1 MIQALIFDM
10 DGLLIDSEPLWRK
23 AEIEVFAKV
32 GIRLSQDDCKET
44 MGYRL
49 NEVVDLWYARQPWE
63 GLSKREIEEGILDRV
78 SELILSEGKV
88 MEGVHKTIQ
97 SCMDLN
103 LKMAI
108 ASSSP
113 MKLIMSVVQLLGME
127 RSFDVLHS
135 AEFESYGKPH
145 PAVFISTSNKLGVSP
160 HNCLVLED
168 SLHGVISA
176 LAAKMKVVAVPDSD
190 QYSNPKFRIA
200 DRVLKS
206 LNELNLEAELQEL
219 TK

>member
-1 MIQALIFDM
+1 MIQAVIFDM

-32 GIRLSQDDCKET
+32 GVKLSEEDCKDT

-63 GLSKREIEEGILDRV
+63 ELSKKEIEEGILDRV

-103 LKMAI
+103 LKIAI

-113 MKLIMSVVQLLGME
+113 MKLITSVVQLLGME
-127 RSFDVLHS
+127 RKFDVLHS
-135 AEFESYGKPH
+135 AELESYGKPH

-190 QYSNPKFRIA
+190 QYTNPKFQVA
-200 DRVLKS
+200 DSVLKS

>member
-1 MIQALIFDM
+1 MIKAVIFDM

-23 AEIEVFAKV
+23 AEIEVFSSV
-32 GIRLSQDDCKET
+32 GIQLTEEDCKET

-49 NEVVDLWYARQPWE
+49 NEVVDLWYTRKPWQNS
-63 GLSKREIEEGILDRV
+63 SKKDIEERILERV
-78 SELILSEGKV
+78 SELILSEGKI
-88 MEGVHKTIQ
+88 MAGVQETIQ

-113 MKLIMSVVQLLGME
+113 MKLIMSVVKLLGME
-127 RSFDVLHS
+127 RNFDVLHS
-135 AEFESYGKPH
+135 AEFEPYGKPH
-145 PAVFISTSNKLGVSP
+145 PAVFISTAKKLGVSG

-176 LAAKMKVVAVPDSD
+176 LAAKMKVVAIPDSH
-190 QYSNPKFRIA
+190 QFSNPKFKVA
-200 DRVLKS
+200 DRVFKS
-206 LNELNLEAELQEL
+206 LSELNLEADFQVL

>member
-1 MIQALIFDM
+1 MIKAVIFDM

-23 AEIEVFAKV
+23 AEMEVFAKV
-32 GIRLSQDDCKET
+32 GIRLTEDDCKET

-78 SELILSEGKV
+78 SELILSKGKI
-88 MEGVHKTIQ
+88 MEGVNKTIQ

-113 MKLIMSVVQLLGME
+113 MKLIMSVVKLLGME
-127 RSFDVLHS
+127 RNFDVLHS
-135 AEFESYGKPH
+135 AEFEPYGKPH
-145 PAVFISTSNKLGVSP
+145 PAVFISTAKKLGVSG

-176 LAAKMKVVAVPDSD
+176 LAAKMKVVAIPDPL
-190 QYSNPKFRIA
+190 QFSNPKFKVA
-200 DRVLKS
+200 DRVFKS
-206 LNELNLEAELQEL
+206 LSELNLETEIQVL